1 MCVAWRRVEAM
12 RGNEES
18 WAVETSKDGEKWRFL
33 GKAWKSPGEPVLLH
47 VSVPFVRYRRLL
59 PAESEGWS
67 EPLQTEGALP
77 MTLIRMEEGARED
90 LWPSGE
96 HLGLPMLLPGGESG
110 RLQRF
115 EHAPDG
121 SSWTYT
127 LEFRGA
133 REG

>member
-1 MCVAWRRVEAM
+1 MA
-12 RGNEES
+12 RGNEQA
-18 WAVETSKDGEKWRFL
+18 WAVETSRDGHRWRPL
-33 GKAWKSPGEPVLLH
+33 GKAWKSPGEPVLMH
-47 VSVPFVRYRRLL
+47 VSIRFVRFRQLI
-59 PAESEGWS
+59 PTEQPDWS
-67 EPLQTEGALP
+67 EPLETEGALP
-77 MTLIRMEEGARED
+77 MTLVRMEDHARED
-90 LWPSGE
+90 LWPDDS
-96 HLGLPMLLPGGESG
+96 HLGLPVLLPGGETG